1 MPITVNPHVALWLQK
16 MQVLPEDI
24 KISKQTPFEFPF
36 NQQIYLE
43 NGYHIGRLLRNVLK
57 MNGNTA
63 EGLLRIRKIAYL
75 TSNENWHIL
84 KYISL

>member
-1 MPITVNPHVALWLQK
+1 MPILTSPQVAIWLQK
-16 MQVLPEDI
+16 IQILPEDL
-24 KISKQTPFEFPF
+24 KISKSEPYEFAY

-43 NGYHIGRLLRNVLK
+43 NGYLIGQLLRNVLK

-75 TSNENWHIL
+75 TSN
-84 KYISL
+84 